1 VRRRKRGEL
10 MTHNWLEFKIENLHM
25 AVPLS
30 SICKIKDKK
39 ELIAEREKELKFY
52 SGKELLRLGEK
63 REGANPVLF
72 TQQEQHSLIFTV
84 DEVVG
89 LLEIRQEDIVEM
101 PSFGK
106 REDTLTKSIGIVE
119 DRIVQF
125 LDLQRLTNLSANL
138 TIDKNK

>member
-39 ELIAEREKELKFY
+39 ELIVEREKELKFY
-52 SGKELLRLGEK
+52 SGKELIGLGEK

-125 LDLQRLTNLSANL
+125 LDFQRLTNLSANL

>member
-1 VRRRKRGEL
+1 

-25 AVPLS
+25 AVSLS

-39 ELIAEREKELKFY
+39 ELTEEREKELKLY
-52 SGKELLRLGEK
+52 SGKELLGLGEK
-63 REGANPVLF
+63 REEENTVLF
-72 TQQEQHSLIFTV
+72 TRQEHYSLVFTV

-89 LLEIRQEDIVEM
+89 LLEIREEDIMEM

-125 LDLQRLTNLSANL
+125 LDLQRLTNLSTNL
-138 TIDKNK
+138 IADKNK

>member
-1 VRRRKRGEL
+1 

-72 TQQEQHSLIFTV
+72 T
-84 DEVVG
+84 
-89 LLEIRQEDIVEM
+89 
-101 PSFGK
+101 
-106 REDTLTKSIGIVE
+106 
-119 DRIVQF
+119 
-125 LDLQRLTNLSANL
+125 
-138 TIDKNK
+138 